1 MNGFERLMREVN
13 IFIDNSLDFLD
24 NSTFRMIIILFLVIY
39 STVIIPIL
47 DSNLNKIFNNTVVK
61 LILFLIIIYIGTKDP
76 VIALLIVCSYL
87 LSLLQLNNNTDET
100 PILSQIED
108 SETNE
113 TNHSE
118 NNQIEN
124 DVKQIG
130 SNEDNQ
136 DCLNQCTRTGNTGKD
151 DLGDQCTPISSFN
164 NELNAQGFNC
174 PLGSDNIS
182 FGSPF

>member
-87 LSLLQLNNNTDET
+87 LSVLQVNNNMGET
-100 PILSQIED
+100 PILSEIEE
-108 SETNE
+108 SETNH
-113 TNHSE
+113 TE
-118 NNQIEN
+118 NNHTEN
-124 DVKQIG
+124 DIKQTG

-136 DCLNQCTRTGNTGKD
+136 TCLNQCTRTGNTGND

-174 PLGSDNIS
+174 PLGSDNVS

>member
-87 LSLLQLNNNTDET
+87 LSVLQVNNNMGET
-100 PILSQIED
+100 PILSEIEE
-108 SETNE
+108 SETNH
-113 TNHSE
+113 TE
-118 NNQIEN
+118 NNHTEKIIKVLKN
-124 DVKQIG
+124 
-130 SNEDNQ
+130 N
-136 DCLNQCTRTGNTGKD
+136 NT
-151 DLGDQCTPISSFN
+151 N
-164 NELNAQGFNC
+164 
-174 PLGSDNIS
+174 
-182 FGSPF
+182 